1 MFQENDEKM
10 NDNAETKEAIFNTKK
25 SSLNAK
31 KNVADNEESFAGENE
46 NAALKSEDEK
56 FTAEDKKQTAGADA
70 PTAKAEDCS
79 ADAKSELS
87 KTQKVLELNG
97 RKFILVGTAH
107 VSAQSIEEV
116 KSAIERE
123 MPDNVAIELDK
134 NRLENMENPES
145 WKKMDIIKV
154 LKKKMGFLMMANLI
168 LSSYQKRMGQ
178 QTSVKPGDEMM
189 AAIQKAKE
197 LNIPQTM
204 VDRPIAVTLRRA
216 WAKNN
221 FYGKCKLLSVLIASA
236 FSKEEASSEE
246 IENLKQSSEMDNMM
260 NELSH
265 YLPKVKEVLIDER
278 DFYLASH
285 IWECKGD
292 KVLAVLGAGHLP
304 GVVEHLKKIAAG
316 EESTDCSKIQEVPQ
330 KSTGS
335 KIVSWIIPILIVAL
349 IVLGFVYGGQQKG
362 WQMLSSWVLWN
373 GILAGLG
380 SLIAGAHP
388 LAILVSIVGAPLT
401 SLCPFIGI
409 GIVAGIVQAI
419 VCKPKVSDMESLQDD
434 ASSLKGFYKN
444 RILRTL
450 LVFFLSSLGSSI
462 GTFVAGASFVAAIT
476 SFFDKI
482 VESVRSL
489 FVK

>member
-1 MFQENDEKM
+1 MKKM
-10 NDNAETKEAIFNTKK
+10 NVNEENFNTESEKNSAELNTKK
-25 SSLNAK
+25 TS
-31 KNVADNEESFAGENE
+31 VNEESFAGENE

-56 FTAEDKKQTAGADA
+56 FTVEDKKQTADDKE
-70 PTAKAEDCS
+70 PTATAQDYS
-79 ADAKSELS
+79 ADAKSES
-87 KTQKVLELNG
+87 KKTQKILELNG
-97 RKFILVGTAH
+97 RKIVLVGTAH
-107 VSAQSIEEV
+107 VSAESIEEV
-116 KSAIERE
+116 KSAIENE
-123 MPDNVAIELDK
+123 KPDNVAIELDE
-134 NRLENMENPES
+134 NRLKNMEDPES

-154 LKKKMGFLMMANLI
+154 LRKKMGFLMMANLI
-168 LSSYQKRMGQ
+168 LASYQKRMGQ

-304 GVVEHLKKIAAG
+304 GVEKHLKKIAAG
-316 EESTDCSKIQEVPQ
+316 EESTDCSKIQEVPK
-330 KSTGS
+330 KSAGS
-335 KIVSWIIPILIVAL
+335 KIASWIIPILIVAF
-349 IVLGFVYGGQQKG
+349 IVLGFVYGGEQMGK
-362 WQMLSSWVLWN
+362 QMLSSWLLWN
-373 GILAGLG
+373 GLLAGLG
-380 SLIAGAHP
+380 ALIAGGHP
-388 LAILVSIVGAPLT
+388 LTILVSIVGAPFT

-409 GIVAGIVQAI
+409 GIVSGIVQAI
-419 VCKPKVSDMESLQDD
+419 VCKPKVSDMETLQND

-450 LVFFLSSLGSSI
+450 LVFLLSSIGSSI

-476 SFFDKI
+476 KFFDKI
-482 VESVRSL
+482 VDSVNNL
-489 FVK
+489 FR